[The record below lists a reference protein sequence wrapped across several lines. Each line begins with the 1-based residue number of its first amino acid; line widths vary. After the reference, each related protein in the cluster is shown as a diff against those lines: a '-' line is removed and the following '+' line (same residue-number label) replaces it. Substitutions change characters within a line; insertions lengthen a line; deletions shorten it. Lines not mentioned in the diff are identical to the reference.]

1 MQAVATIEPATTAV
15 QLQPTDP
22 PRCHEPKGMPDHD
35 TVWDF
40 TGNFCSPDAK
50 TPRAMQQE
58 RPAKSA
64 DPDQSKILL
73 TQLTEG
79 LTRVIKV

>member
-1 MQAVATIEPATTAV
+1 
-15 QLQPTDP
+15 
-22 PRCHEPKGMPDHD
+22 MPGHD

-40 TGNFCSPDAK
+40 TGNFYSPDAK
-50 TPRAMQQE
+50 TPRAMQQK